1 MIAVLFQVLIIQAC
15 QAERI
20 PAAASLSPSTS
31 SAPLVS
37 TSGIPSHAASSEPTT
52 SVGPEPVGQSTSPE
66 TDAGAW
72 KPEDHKSVILD
83 RPHTLLLMSAV
94 TGGVAIRGA
103 FTGAMAR
110 QFAKADGKTTI
121 NDMVTN
127 AIVDMKKN
135 EKERLQSDSRSEK
148 YSTEKSHS
156 TTSGF
161 QTQPSTR
168 QWQSIQEKT
177 FGKAWSII
185 VIYVIKYHCDHTLIY
200 ILLLF

>member
-1 MIAVLFQVLIIQAC
+1 MFQILIIQAC

-20 PAAASLSPSTS
+20 PAAASLSSSTS

-37 TSGIPSHAASSEPTT
+37 TSGTPSHAASSEPT
-52 SVGPEPVGQSTSPE
+52 SLGPEPVGQSTSPE

-72 KPEDHKSVILD
+72 NPDDHKSVILD

-127 AIVDMKKN
+127 AIIDMKKN
-135 EKERLQSDSRSEK
+135 EVEGYDQAPEARNTLQKSLILPPADFKQTHQQGHSSQSKRDLIEK
-148 YSTEKSHS
+148 IIGKSS
-156 TTSGF
+156 
-161 QTQPSTR
+161 QQP
-168 QWQSIQEKT
+168 
-177 FGKAWSII
+177 
-185 VIYVIKYHCDHTLIY
+185 
-200 ILLLF
+200 

>member
-1 MIAVLFQVLIIQAC
+1 MFQILIIQAC
-15 QAERI
+15 QAERL

-37 TSGIPSHAASSEPTT
+37 TSRTPSQTASSEPRT
-52 SVGPEPVGQSTSPE
+52 SLGPEPVGQSTSPE

-83 RPHTLLLMSAV
+83 RPHTLLLMSTV

-103 FTGAMAR
+103 FTGAMVR

-135 EKERLQSDSRSEK
+135 EMEGYDQTPEARNTLQKSLILPPSGLYQTHQQGQNSQSKRELIEK
-148 YSTEKSHS
+148 IIGKSS
-156 TTSGF
+156 
-161 QTQPSTR
+161 QQP
-168 QWQSIQEKT
+168 
-177 FGKAWSII
+177 
-185 VIYVIKYHCDHTLIY
+185 
-200 ILLLF
+200 